1 MASEPRDRSAPAKRR
16 ARDRVGESEGRSPSE
31 KTMSSVTGVEIGPD
45 YCVLVRARRRDAAV
59 EISAIR
65 IFDSLE
71 WSTDPAVQAG
81 QLRDARRELS
91 LPRRAAV
98 VAWESGRA
106 RSAGSAE
113 SLLNTAGFSVERVL
127 SPVDAL
133 AIMARSRATGPAD
146 GATAWLSLNHHGV
159 ALAVVRDGHVLES
172 REFAWRIKASEQR
185 VQANLLRRYLYVA
198 QLVPELR
205 HARDAIEKRYGT
217 GIAVAIT
224 SGNVPDLRSLTM
236 PLIQELDIEFETL
249 DSVAGLKA
257 SGRVA
262 AAVAQ
267 TAQALRLAAAAASE
281 IDRSRWNHPGQW
293 LGAAAA
299 LMLAAGVAV
308 LGFAMWPTAQVKT
321 LPSASPSASSPSPV
335 PPPPVAA
342 HTEATA
348 EPVATS
354 PPPEPAPAPRP
365 QPRSAI
371 GTRGLDRPDGG
382 TLPPASADPLPSVGG
397 VLISAGRRLAV
408 VDGAVVGIGDKVGTR
423 TVAGIESNAVVLR
436 EASGK
441 EVRVPIRPRSG
452 V

>member
-1 MASEPRDRSAPAKRR
+1 MP
-16 ARDRVGESEGRSPSE
+16 
-31 KTMSSVTGVEIGPD
+31 TVTGVEIGPD
-45 YCVLVRARRRDAAV
+45 YCVLVRARRRDAAI

-98 VAWESGRA
+98 VAWEAGRSQPSG
-106 RSAGSAE
+106 SPE
-113 SLLNTAGFSVERVL
+113 SLLNAAGFSVERVL

-159 ALAVVRDGHVLES
+159 AFAVVRDGHVLES
-172 REFAWRIKASEQR
+172 RELAWRIKASEQR

-205 HARDAIEKRYGT
+205 HARDTIEKRYGT

-224 SGNVPDLRSLTM
+224 SGNEPDLRSLTM

-267 TAQALRLAAAAASE
+267 TAQALRLAAAAAAE
-281 IDRSRWNHPGQW
+281 IDGSRRSHSGRW

-308 LGFAMWPTAQVKT
+308 LGFAMWPPDQLKSLSSPSA
-321 LPSASPSASSPSPV
+321 PSASLPAPAPL
-335 PPPPVAA
+335 PPPVAA

-354 PPPEPAPAPRP
+354 PPPESAPAPRP

-371 GTRGLDRPDGG
+371 GTPGLDRPDGG

-436 EASGK
+436 EASGR